1 MRATTRMLRFFAA
14 ATHSPKKSRPL
25 QEFSM
30 AMKLH
35 LRGIEREDAGDADKN
50 NVRFGG
56 MPVVGPLFDV
66 HHGGIVLGHVAL
78 SHATNLLLPR
88 LGDRVN
94 GRHPRR

>member
-30 AMKLH
+30 AMELN
-35 LRGIEREDAGDADKN
+35 LRGIEGKDAGDADKDD
-50 NVRFGG
+50 VRFGG

-66 HHGGIVLGHVAL
+66 HDGRIVLGHVAL
-78 SHATNLLLPR
+78 SHAANLLLPG
-88 LGDRVN
+88 LCSLVN
-94 GRHPRR
+94 RSQTRR